1 MREKESQNFEVVR
14 LDKLERTFLQI
25 GYLEQV
31 QVLSNESI
39 HFRSKGGE
47 TDFITKRLT
56 RHITRSR
63 QVNLGDS
70 R

>member
-39 HFRSKGGE
+39 HFRSEGV
-47 TDFITKRLT
+47 
-56 RHITRSR
+56 R
-63 QVNLGDS
+63 QISSQNV
-70 R
+70 